1 MTRTGEWE
9 ICSVSR
15 RLPDYPGEVAYM
27 HSEVK
32 DFFRTQMLLLWQL
45 LIEMFHLFFE
55 PTRSTFRFF
64 LGLGFSFYTVNFLSF
79 RGNRVNIQVQLT
91 KLQENLY
98 INFGG
103 IGNFS
108 F

>member
-1 MTRTGEWE
+1 MLACKGAKVPSCFYPGGLVTRTGEWE

-15 RLPDYPGEVAYM
+15 RLPDYLGELAYM

-64 LGLGFSFYTVNFLSF
+64 LGLGFSFYMVNFLCF
-79 RGNRVNIQVQLT
+79 RGNRKICA
-91 KLQENLY
+91 
-98 INFGG
+98 
-103 IGNFS
+103 
-108 F
+108 

>member
-15 RLPDYPGEVAYM
+15 RLPDYLGELAYM
-27 HSEVK
+27 HREVK

-45 LIEMFHLFFE
+45 LIQIFHLNL
-55 PTRSTFRFF
+55 PDQLIGFF
-64 LGLGFSFYTVNFLSF
+64 LGLHSENLCF
-79 RGNRVNIQVQLT
+79 RGNRLNIQVQLT